1 MTIMK
6 KLCIRKEADIVLIQ
20 MPFWG
25 VGCPPLG
32 PALLKS
38 YLAEQDI
45 KCKILDINAHAYNLG
60 GKRYRY
66 YWDIEQGYNYCMDQ
80 EAMLEYYK
88 DNRAIF
94 LEFMH
99 RIKELNPLVVACSC
113 QCSSRILSEIFL
125 EDLRN
130 IFPGYIHMLGGPD
143 VASFMKNTDSLLSHD
158 YIDAVSQDEGENALL
173 GFMQMLLKGQEGQ
186 EVPGFMYK
194 YNGKVI
200 RGPHAEFIKKLDSLP
215 FPDFDDFELS
225 YYDRPNSLPTY
236 TTRGCVNKCNY
247 CSAIGFMKTF
257 RVRTAKRVFEEI
269 KYQKTKY
276 PNLNYMRMC
285 DNISNS
291 KIGELERFCDMM
303 IESGLNKEIKWNL
316 ENAVIRKEMRAPL
329 YKKLKK
335 AGCTL
340 LGYGM
345 ETPSLRL
352 LAEVGKNLC
361 KDVDI
366 AAVLR
371 EGKRSGLYVSVNI
384 MFGLP
389 TETEDDFNY
398 LMKFLVENKK
408 SFSMVNPSLNFCE
421 YYPGSAGHADPEKY
435 GIDLAKGHLYWE
447 SLDGN
452 STYLKRMERFE
463 KFCVQAKKF
472 KLDNLFNV
480 EELPNKHKLL
490 FDYYFVSKE
499 YDNAKIEYA
508 LIKPEDLTEELR
520 LKMKALETGD
530 FSPLE
535 KQFIFPPLTEILPY
549 GDNFAETFILTSIK
563 DNIDSL
569 EKLQVF
575 PEKGL
580 APWKVKLRTIFH
592 QIVGWKHINKKI
604 NATLQF
610 QKLMDAKLRCAYDS
624 RKLRLRAREINK
636 VATNV
641 SQEDKSMVSKVV
653 VTK

>member
-1 MTIMK
+1 MK
-6 KLCIRKEADIVLIQ
+6 RSTETREADIVLIQ

-38 YLAEQDI
+38 FLAENDI

-60 GKRYRY
+60 GKKYRF
-66 YWDIEQGYNYCMDQ
+66 YWDMAQGYNYCMDQ
-80 EAMLEYYK
+80 EAMYEYYK
-88 DNRAIF
+88 NNRAIF
-94 LEFMH
+94 LEFMQ
-99 RIKELNPLVVACSC
+99 RIRDLNPLVVACSC
-113 QCSSRILSEIFL
+113 QCSSRILAEIFL

-143 VASFMKNTDSLLSHD
+143 VASFMKNTDSLLSRD

-173 GFMQMLLKGQEGQ
+173 GFMKMVLNGQEGQ
-186 EVPGFMYK
+186 AVPGFVYK
-194 YNGKVI
+194 HNGKVI

-215 FPDFDDFELS
+215 FPDFDDFEFS
-225 YYDRPNSLPTY
+225 YYDQPNALPTY

-257 RVRTAKRVFEEI
+257 RVRSAERLFEEV
-269 KYQKTKY
+269 KYQKAKY
-276 PNLNYMRMC
+276 PNLNYLRMC

-291 KIGELERFCDMM
+291 KIGELEKFCDMM
-303 IESGLNKEIKWNL
+303 IESGLNKEIEWNL
-316 ENAVIRKEMRAPL
+316 ENAVIRKEMRTPL

-366 AAVLR
+366 GAVLR
-371 EGKRSGLYVSVNI
+371 EGKKAGLYVSVNI

-389 TETEDDFNY
+389 TETEDDFQY
-398 LMKFLVENKK
+398 LIKFLVENKK

-421 YYPGSAGHADPEKY
+421 YYPGSAGHADPEKH
-435 GIDLAKGHLYWE
+435 GIDLAKGHLFWE

-463 KFCVQAKKF
+463 EFCQLAKKF

-490 FDYYFVSKE
+490 FEYYFVSKE
-499 YDNAKIEYA
+499 YDNAKIEYG
-508 LIKPEDLTEELR
+508 LIKPEDRTEEIE
-520 LKMKALETGD
+520 LKMHAIETGD
-530 FSPLE
+530 FTPLE
-535 KQFIFPPLTEILPY
+535 QQYVFPPLVELLPY
-549 GDNFAETFILTSIK
+549 GDNFEETFILTSIK
-563 DNIDSL
+563 DNIESL
-569 EKLQVF
+569 EQLEVF
-575 PEKGL
+575 RQTGL
-580 APWKVKLRTIFH
+580 AGWKLKLRNIFH
-592 QIVGWKHINKKI
+592 RIIGWKHINKKI
-604 NATLQF
+604 NATFQF
-610 QKLMDAKLRCAYDS
+610 QKLIDAKLRSSYGN
-624 RKLRLRAREINK
+624 KRLKMRTAAKKSIEDNIPVRE
-636 VATNV
+636 VV
-641 SQEDKSMVSKVV
+641 SETVSPN
-653 VTK
+653 